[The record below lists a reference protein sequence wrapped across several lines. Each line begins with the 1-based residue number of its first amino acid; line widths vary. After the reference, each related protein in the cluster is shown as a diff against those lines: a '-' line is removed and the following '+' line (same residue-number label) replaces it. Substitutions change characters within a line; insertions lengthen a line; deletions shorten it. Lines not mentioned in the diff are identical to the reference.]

1 MFSQKQNEKYHSKTQ
16 LDEKKPYLFMMFFL
30 TSFFSISPLH
40 VRRFLPYLIKK
51 AVVEDFKA
59 AQSIIAPA
67 WTNVMEKLS

>member
-1 MFSQKQNEKYHSKTQ
+1 
-16 LDEKKPYLFMMFFL
+16 MMFFL

-40 VRRFLPYLIKK
+40 VRWFLPYLIKK